1 MSRDNQREWFP
12 AKREPVGFFLTPD
25 VYQRSDRNLA
35 GPLRMGTAPGVG
47 PSGAVLSGN
56 SDFEMDRITP
66 RDFDPMGTVRDRFG
80 KIESARISKEV
91 RGQRGA
97 VRRKG
102 GDRET

>member
-1 MSRDNQREWFP
+1 MSRENQREWIP
-12 AKREPVGFFLTPD
+12 AKREPVGFFQTAN
-25 VYQRSDRNLA
+25 VVQRSDRNLA
-35 GPLRMGTAPGVG
+35 GPLRMGTAPGTG

-56 SDFEMDRITP
+56 SDFEVDRTSP
-66 RDFDPMGTVRDRFG
+66 RDFDPLGTTRDRFG

-102 GDRET
+102 GDGAA